1 MSVGL
6 VLEGGGTRGAYTSG
20 VLDVFLEEKITFP
33 SVYGISA
40 GACNAVSFVTE
51 QRGRSFDI
59 FYNYIRDERYLS
71 VASLYRTGS
80 IFGFDFIFGELFH
93 ELIPLDYEKLFSSPV
108 RLRVGA
114 TDLKTGEAVF
124 FDKEEMDD
132 MLVPVRA
139 SSSMPFVS
147 PIVSYMGREL
157 LDGGCA
163 MPIPLEQSL
172 VDGNRLN
179 VVVLTRDPAY
189 RKTAKS
195 DFPRAVL
202 RVKYGDYPN
211 FVQTMLDRGNVYN
224 AEVELCRVEER
235 LGNAVVVRP
244 RSPLLVSR
252 YEKDP
257 ERLKAIYE
265 LGRED
270 GAAKLAEVRALL
282 NKDGEENAPA

>member
-224 AEVELCRVEER
+224 AEAELCRVEER
-235 LGNAVVVRP
+235 LGNVVVRP

>member
-163 MPIPLEQSL
+163 MPIPLAQSL

-224 AEVELCRVEER
+224 AKVELCRVEER

-265 LGRED
+265 IGRED